1 MLSSQEIGTLITA
14 LGTGIGN
21 DDFDIEKLRYHKIII
36 MTDADVDG
44 AHIRTL
50 LLTFFFRKMPELIE
64 KGHIFIA
71 EPPLYKVAKG
81 KSEVYIKDDKGLENY
96 LMDAG
101 VQDTF
106 LKITDDYVLSGRDLS
121 EVVMDASKCIKLLEK
136 AGDDN
141 IKRIL
146 EQATL
151 TGVIN
156 KIKSLGEDVD
166 GQRVICQRLDNISKE
181 YERGWNSK
189 FEGDN
194 KLSFFR
200 KVRGVEETVEIDL
213 MKIQSNLIEGLEIFS
228 SKFRDIFSGIP
239 VLVKKE
245 STVELDGPI
254 SLISEIMRM
263 GEKGISLQRYKGLGE
278 MNADQLWETTLDPEA
293 RTLLRVKVDRD
304 RATEADDLF
313 TCLMGE
319 VVEPRKN
326 FIQEHALSV
335 KNLDF

>member
-71 EPPLYKVAKG
+71 EPPLYKVTKG
-81 KSEVYIKDDKGLENY
+81 KSEVYIKDDKGLESY

-106 LKITDDYVLSGRDLS
+106 LKINDDYVLSGRDLS
-121 EVVMDASKCIKLLEK
+121 EIVMDASNCIKLLEK
-136 AGDDN
+136 ASNDH

-151 TGVIN
+151 TGVVDKMKKLGDDVEAQ
-156 KIKSLGEDVD
+156 KI
-166 GQRVICQRLDNISKE
+166 ICERLDNISKE
-181 YERGWNSK
+181 YERGWSSK
-189 FEGDN
+189 FEDGS
-194 KLSFFR
+194 KLVFLR
-200 KVRGVEETVEIDL
+200 VVRGVEETIEVDL
-213 MKIQSNLIEGLEIFS
+213 MKIPNSLMDGLSSFS
-228 SKFRDIFSGIP
+228 AKFKDVFSGIP
-239 VLVKKE
+239 MLVKKE
-245 STVELDGPI
+245 ATVELDGPR

-304 RATEADDLF
+304 RTTEADDLF

>member
-1 MLSSQEIGTLITA
+1 
-14 LGTGIGN
+14 
-21 DDFDIEKLRYHKIII
+21 
-36 MTDADVDG
+36 
-44 AHIRTL
+44 
-50 LLTFFFRKMPELIE
+50 
-64 KGHIFIA
+64 
-71 EPPLYKVAKG
+71 
-81 KSEVYIKDDKGLENY
+81 
-96 LMDAG
+96 
-101 VQDTF
+101 
-106 LKITDDYVLSGRDLS
+106 
-121 EVVMDASKCIKLLEK
+121 MDASKCIKLLEK

-166 GQRVICQRLDNISKE
+166 SQRILCQRLDNISKE
-181 YERGWNSK
+181 YERGWSSK
-189 FEGDN
+189 FEGGN
-194 KLSFFR
+194 KLGFFR
-200 KVRGVEETVEIDL
+200 TVRGVEEIVEVDL
-213 MKIQSNLIEGLEIFS
+213 TKIQSSLIEGLENFS
-228 SKFRDIFSGIP
+228 SKFKDIFSGIP
-239 VLVKKE
+239 MLVKKE
-245 STVELDGPI
+245 SIVELDGPT
-254 SLISEIMRM
+254 SLISEIIRM

-304 RATEADDLF
+304 RTTEADDLF

>member
-96 LMDAG
+96 LMNAG

-151 TGVIN
+151 TGIIN

-166 GQRVICQRLDNISKE
+166 GQRILCQRLDNISKE
-181 YERGWNSK
+181 YERGWSSR
-189 FEGDN
+189 FEG
-194 KLSFFR
+194 
-200 KVRGVEETVEIDL
+200 G
-213 MKIQSNLIEGLEIFS
+213 
-228 SKFRDIFSGIP
+228 SKSVSYTHLTLP
-239 VLVKKE
+239 
-245 STVELDGPI
+245 
-254 SLISEIMRM
+254 
-263 GEKGISLQRYKGLGE
+263 
-278 MNADQLWETTLDPEA
+278 TTLN
-293 RTLLRVKVDRD
+293 V
-304 RATEADDLF
+304 
-313 TCLMGE
+313 
-319 VVEPRKN
+319 
-326 FIQEHALSV
+326 
-335 KNLDF
+335 